1 MKKKILLI
9 ASIVAV
15 VACLFAI
22 SVSAEN
28 KIIKLDKCPTL
39 EEIHANRD
47 AYVSHLDAFDG
58 DSYGELDSESVVV
71 LCDSNDLKVAPTYY
85 YVFPSYYYARN
96 TSNIIWNRLTMLNEA
111 IAAADSTAFAS
122 YSAIDGSWGAGS
134 CKYLVRYE
142 VPTYVTSI
150 TKTTKF
156 ENSVNLK
163 EIYFPTKTVIDE
175 ETGLE
180 KEVTCVTYIEGQNT
194 FTGCSSLETVHNFDK
209 LPLGIYNNGA
219 FSGCSKLTGIQLHK
233 NITSI
238 PGSMFSECRKL
249 NNLVFPE
256 GITSIGAHA
265 FNHCDSMTE
274 VILPNTV
281 TSIGKCSFNGMDN
294 LVTISF
300 GAGLYKLTSSDHNL
314 EILNGCEKLK
324 YVYMPACFATEVQN
338 VGHCILQTGS
348 KVTIFFTGTEQRAE
362 EIRTKLTTSATNNLI
377 KNATFM
383 AYDPDINYFEDA
395 DGVNYAATVG
405 TTILV
410 YNYSAC
416 EAFYNGTHDVAE
428 NFTIEY
434 SGEKFLSNAIK
445 SKACSKCIFKVDRQ
459 DLAPLFECLGYSTF
473 VDGSIMQGYKLN
485 KNELPA
491 YEDVIGKVE
500 YGVVAAAD
508 LRAEEER
515 AEGAD
520 VFLLEKNLSQKLSS
534 SPHDYFEIKLSGIT
548 EELEENYFFLC
559 AYLKFGEDCYY
570 ISNGACGKT
579 ATSTTFKAHKK

>member
-9 ASIVAV
+9 ASMIAV

-28 KIIKLDKCPTL
+28 KIIKLNTCPTL

-96 TSNIIWNRLTMLNEA
+96 TSNIIWDRLTMLNEA

-122 YSAIDGSWGAGS
+122 YSAINDGWDAGS

-150 TKTTKF
+150 TKSTKF
-156 ENSVNLK
+156 EYSVNLK
-163 EIYFPTKTVIDE
+163 EIYFPTKTVVDE

-209 LPLGIYNNGA
+209 LPLGIYNSGA
-219 FSGCSKLTGIQLHK
+219 FSGCYPLTGIQLHK
-233 NITSI
+233 GITSI
-238 PGSMFSECRKL
+238 PNGMFQECRAL
-249 NNLVFPE
+249 NNLVFPD
-256 GITSIGAHA
+256 GITSIGPNA
-265 FNHCDSMTE
+265 FENCNAMTE
-274 VILPNTV
+274 VILPNSV
-281 TSIGKCSFNGMDN
+281 VSIGKKTFAYMDN
-294 LVTISF
+294 LETISF
-300 GAGLYKLTSSDHNL
+300 GARLSKLTSSDHNL
-314 EILNGCEKLK
+314 ELLDGCPKLK
-324 YVYMPACFATEVQN
+324 YVYMPSCFATEVQN
-338 VGHCILQTGS
+338 TGNGILRTGTN
-348 KVTIFFTGTEQRAE
+348 VTIFFTGTFEQAE
-362 EIRTKLTTSATNNLI
+362 AIKAKLPANGNPLI
-377 KNATFM
+377 ANAEFM
-383 AYDPDINYFEDA
+383 AYNPDINYFENA
-395 DGVNYAATVG
+395 EGVNYAQTYG
-405 TTILV
+405 KTILV

-434 SGEKFLSNAIK
+434 SGEQFLSDAIK

-485 KNELPA
+485 KNELSA

-520 VFLLEKNLSQKLSS
+520 VFLLEKSLSQKLSS

>member
-1 MKKKILLI
+1 MKKKLLI
-9 ASIVAV
+9 VASLVAV
-15 VACLFAI
+15 LACLFAI
-22 SVSAEN
+22 SVSAED
-28 KIIKLDKCPTL
+28 KIIKLDTCPTL
-39 EEIHANRD
+39 EEIHANRE

-96 TSNIIWNRLTMLNEA
+96 TNNTVWGRLTMLNEA

-122 YSAIDGSWGAGS
+122 YSAVDGNWGAGS

-156 ENSVNLK
+156 EGSVNLK
-163 EIYFPTKTVIDE
+163 EIYFPTKTVVDE

-180 KEVTCVTYIEGQNT
+180 KEVTCVTYIDGQNT

-256 GITSIGAHA
+256 GITSIGSYA

-281 TSIGKCSFNGMDN
+281 TAIGKCSFNGMDN
-294 LVTISF
+294 LETISF

-338 VGHCILQTGS
+338 AGHNILASG
-348 KVTIFFTGTEQRAE
+348 KNVTIFFTGTIEQAQA
-362 EIRTKLTTSATNNLI
+362 IKDKLPASSNKLI
-377 KNATFM
+377 SGATFM

-416 EAFYNGTHDVAE
+416 EAFYNGEHDVADDY
-428 NFTIEY
+428 TIEF
-434 SGEKFLSNAIK
+434 SGEQFLSSAIK
-445 SKACSKCIFKVDRQ
+445 SKACSKCIFKVDRS
-459 DLAPLFECLGYSTF
+459 DLNPLFVSLGYSTF
-473 VDGSIMQGYKLN
+473 VDGSITQGFKMN
-485 KNELPA
+485 IEELVK
-491 YEDVIGKVE
+491 YESVMGEIN
-500 YGVVAAAD
+500 YGVVAAVD
-508 LRAEEER
+508 KRAQEER
-515 AEGAD
+515 VNGAN
-520 VFLLEKNLSQKLSS
+520 VFSLEKYRSYDLGK
-534 SPHDYFEIKLSGIT
+534 SPYSYFDIKISGIT
-548 EELEENYFFLC
+548 AEYENNYFFLC
-559 AYLKFGEDCYY
+559 AYLTIGGECYY
-570 ISNGACGKT
+570 INDGACGKT
-579 ATSTTFKAHKK
+579 ALSVAYKSK

>member
-9 ASIVAV
+9 ASMIAV

-47 AYVSHLDAFDG
+47 AYVSHLDNFDTS
-58 DSYGELDSESVVV
+58 SYKEKDGESVVV
-71 LCDSNDLKVAPTYY
+71 MSDLQTPPTY
-85 YVFPSYYYARN
+85 YVFPAFYILEK
-96 TSNIIWNRLTMLNEA
+96 TSHNPSVTKLNEY
-111 IAAADSTAFAS
+111 IAAADTSAFSS
-122 YSAIDGSWGAGS
+122 YAATGGRGGNNHIIR
-134 CKYLVRYE
+134 LE
-142 VPTYVTSI
+142 MPTYVTLI
-150 TKTTKF
+150 DAWNKF
-156 ENSVNLK
+156 EGAKNLK
-163 EIYFPTKTVIDE
+163 EVYFPTKVVVDS
-175 ETGLE
+175 ETGEE
-180 KEVTCVTYIEGQNT
+180 KVVTCVTTISGQNT
-194 FTGCSSLETVHNFDK
+194 FTGCNSLETVHNFDK
-209 LPLGIYNNGA
+209 LPLGIYNSGA
-219 FSGCSKLTGIQLHK
+219 FSGCYPLTGIQLHK
-233 NITSI
+233 GITSI
-238 PGSMFSECRKL
+238 PNGMFQECRAL
-249 NNLVFPE
+249 NNLVFPD
-256 GITSIGAHA
+256 GITSIGPNA
-265 FNHCDSMTE
+265 FENCNAMTE
-274 VILPNTV
+274 VILPNSV
-281 TSIGKCSFNGMDN
+281 VSIGKKTFAYMDN
-294 LVTISF
+294 LETISF
-300 GAGLYKLTSSDHNL
+300 GAGLSKLTSSDHNL
-314 EILNGCEKLK
+314 ELLDGCPKLK
-324 YVYMPACFATEVQN
+324 YVYMPSCFATEVQN
-338 VGHCILQTGS
+338 TGNGILRTGTN
-348 KVTIFFTGTEQRAE
+348 VTIFFTGTFEQAE
-362 EIRTKLTTSATNNLI
+362 AIKAKLPANGNPLI
-377 KNATFM
+377 ANAEFM
-383 AYDPDINYFEDA
+383 AYNPDINYFENA
-395 DGVNYAATVG
+395 EGVNYAQTYG
-405 TTILV
+405 KTILV

-416 EAFYNGTHDVAE
+416 EAFYNGAHDVAE

-434 SGEKFLSNAIK
+434 SGEQFLSNAIK

-579 ATSTTFKAHKK
+579 ATSVTFKQYK